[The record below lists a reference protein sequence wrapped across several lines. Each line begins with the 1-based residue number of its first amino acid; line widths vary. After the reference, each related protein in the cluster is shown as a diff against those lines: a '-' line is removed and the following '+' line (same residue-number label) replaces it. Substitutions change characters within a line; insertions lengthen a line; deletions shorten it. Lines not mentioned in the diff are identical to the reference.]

1 MIRYTLVCDGGH
13 DFESWFPSSASYDD
27 QVARGFVACPLCGSA
42 QVAKGM
48 MSPAVART
56 DRAARLPVTDATEAV
71 APAPASVPLLSEP
84 EQRVRALMR
93 AVREHVTRTADD
105 VGTAFLEE
113 ARRMH
118 YGESP
123 TRPIYG
129 EASLAEARALVDEG
143 IEVAPLPPAPDDR
156 H

>member
-1 MIRYTLVCDGGH
+1 
-13 DFESWFPSSASYDD
+13 
-27 QVARGFVACPLCGSA
+27 
-42 QVAKGM
+42 
-48 MSPAVART
+48 
-56 DRAARLPVTDATEAV
+56 
-71 APAPASVPLLSEP
+71 
-84 EQRVRALMR
+84 
-93 AVREHVTRTADD
+93 
-105 VGTAFLEE
+105 
-113 ARRMH
+113 MH

>member
-1 MIRYTLVCDGGH
+1 MIRYTLVCDGDH
-13 DFESWFPSSASYDD
+13 AFESWFPSSESYDE
-27 QVARGFVACPLCGSA
+27 QAARGLVACPLCGSA
-42 QVAKGM
+42 RVAKGVM
-48 MSPAVART
+48 APAITRTVARS
-56 DRAARLPVTDATEAV
+56 ATAPAPEPAPI
-71 APAPASVPLLSEP
+71 PAPASTPLLSEA

-93 AVREHVTRTADD
+93 AMREHVTSTADD
-105 VGTAFLEE
+105 VGTAFPEE

-129 EASLAEARALVDEG
+129 EASLTEAKALVEEG
-143 IEVAPLPPAPDDR
+143 IAVAPLPPAPEDR

>member
-1 MIRYTLVCDGGH
+1 
-13 DFESWFPSSASYDD
+13 
-27 QVARGFVACPLCGSA
+27 
-42 QVAKGM
+42 
-48 MSPAVART
+48 
-56 DRAARLPVTDATEAV
+56 
-71 APAPASVPLLSEP
+71 
-84 EQRVRALMR
+84 MR

-105 VGTAFLEE
+105 VGTAFPEE

-123 TRPIYG
+123 TRLIYG